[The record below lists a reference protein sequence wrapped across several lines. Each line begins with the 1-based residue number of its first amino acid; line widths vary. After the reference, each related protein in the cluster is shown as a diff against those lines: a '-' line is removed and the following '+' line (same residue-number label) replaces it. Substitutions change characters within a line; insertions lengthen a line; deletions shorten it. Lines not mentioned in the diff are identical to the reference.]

1 MNFDFTEEQ
10 LALESTLQRFLER
23 DYSFE
28 QRSRLLSA
36 ANDGRSTHWSTFAE
50 LGLLALP
57 IEEAYGG
64 LGGGPVDTY
73 LVFRSLGRG
82 LVIEPYLS
90 TIVLG
95 AGLVQALGTEE
106 QKTDILGAVAGG
118 ENKLALAHYE
128 PHARHNESR
137 VRCEAVAIGDR
148 WQLSGHKTAVLE
160 APSADYLLVSARH
173 EGDVDSEEGVS
184 LFMVSRHAAGV
195 TLKGWLN
202 HDGTRAADVLLD
214 KVEVGA
220 EQRLGPA
227 GAALP
232 AIRWALALGNAALA
246 AEAGGIMRALLNAT
260 LEYLKTRKQ
269 FGVPLSSFQALQHRL
284 ADMAIA
290 TEMADAMALRAAISL
305 QGEDRI
311 ADINMVSG
319 AKAYVAEQAR
329 KVAQEAVQL
338 HGGIGVTDE
347 LDVAHYFKR
356 ITTINMLLGDSDYH
370 LQRYAEAMVVD
381 SQ

>member
-28 QRSRLLSA
+28 QRRKLLNA
-36 ANDGRSTHWSTFAE
+36 ADDERSPHWSTFAE

-73 LVFRSLGRG
+73 VVFRSLGRG

-90 TIVLG
+90 SIILG

-106 QKTDILGAVAGG
+106 QKAEILSTVASG
-118 ENKLALAHYE
+118 EHKLALAHYE

-137 VRCEAVAIGDR
+137 VRCEALAVGDG

-160 APSADYLLVSARH
+160 AGCADYLLVSARH
-173 EGDVDSEEGVS
+173 DGHVDSENGVS
-184 LFMVSRHAAGV
+184 LFMVERHAAGV
-195 TLKGWLN
+195 TLKGWRN
-202 HDGTRAADVLLD
+202 HDGTQAAEVLLD
-214 KVEVGA
+214 KVQVGA
-220 EQRLGPA
+220 QQRLGPA

-232 AIRWALALGNAALA
+232 AIRWAIALGNAALV
-246 AEAGGIMRALLNAT
+246 AEASGIMRALLNTT

-305 QGEDRI
+305 QGEDR
-311 ADINMVSG
+311 ASSINMVSG

-370 LQRYAEAMVVD
+370 LQRYAETMEAN